1 MKRKQFFLL
10 CMILLASIAVKAQD
24 LAYTTNSDGTL
35 TITGFASGFTPP
47 ADYTLVIPD
56 EIDGKAVTAIKA
68 SAFKGKTNFTS
79 LTIGSNVK
87 TIGDQVFMNC
97 TKLTGSVVI
106 PNSVTSLGTSIFEGC
121 SNLTAA
127 SFEDGYT
134 LDYIPKWLVWGTN
147 ITTFVIPPS
156 VKYIHQ
162 GAFKNCKNMTSI
174 EIPATVTTI
183 NKEAFM
189 NCTSLTEITIPS
201 SITSMEESVFY
212 GSGVVTANIACETL
226 GQSAF
231 NGCSKL
237 TTVNLLNGVK
247 TIKSSAFSGCSK
259 LTTVSIPAS
268 VTTMESSAFYGCSLL
283 STVNFANGIQLET
296 IPDNAFYK
304 SGLTSIT
311 IPASVKTIGSYA
323 FQECNKLTNVI
334 FPENTQLTTIN
345 NYAFRSCA
353 LLPSFTMPNSLT
365 TLGSGVFYS
374 CPKLASVT
382 FSNQLTTIPNETF
395 YDCSSLNNV
404 TIPSW
409 IKTIGDR
416 VFMNCTALTSNV
428 VIPNSVTAIGTSMF
442 EGCSNLTTVSFEE
455 GYKLDYIPKW
465 FVWGTSITSFVIPPS
480 VKEIRQGAFKNCT
493 KMTSIEIPGNVT
505 TLGGEAF
512 MNCSLLTEVTIPATI
527 TSMDSNVFK
536 ESGIITANIACETL
550 GSTAFYNC
558 KKLTTVNFLDGVK
571 TIKSGA
577 FSSCTNLSIVSIPAS
592 VTTMEA
598 SAFWGCSS
606 LSTVNFANGIQLET
620 ISETAFYGTALT
632 SITIPASVKTIGG
645 SAFYSCKKLTE
656 VLFPENSQLTTIG
669 SSAFSN
675 CTLLPSFTMPNTLTT
690 MGSSVFNSC
699 SSLATVTFSE
709 QLTSIPN
716 ETFYYCTSLDNVTIP
731 RSATS
736 LGNDC
741 FEHCTS
747 LSSIVIPNT
756 LKSIGTDA
764 FFECTSMTEASFEE
778 GYTLDYIPRW
788 MFETTSISTITIPPS
803 VKEIRLGAFKNC
815 TKLESITIPS
825 NITTL
830 GKEAF
835 MNCTKLTN
843 IVLPNSIGTMESD
856 IFKGC
861 NTLQTIDASQ
871 CVNVYD
877 WYINNS
883 IRSGIFNGVPTT
895 TKIILPPNSLMTS
908 LGTNDEITPFEFN
921 LQQDEEGY
929 YLIGDADDW
938 DQFVIHSR
946 TNPEINARLTADI
959 DLTGHVG
966 KVGVGYN
973 SSNCKY
979 YMGTFDGQYHKLTI
993 HDQVNKDYAGGLFYG
1008 AKNATIQRLILDG
1021 TIETSYLRTGGFVGI
1036 FNDLTMNDCESRVT
1050 ITGYASQPK
1059 DLRIGGFVGH
1069 GEDDIPVSFNDCL
1082 FSGTINGGN
1091 NIRYCAPFLGFT
1103 DRSTNVTYSYCLN
1116 NGTFNVDP
1124 STLHVLGDG
1133 MYPKPVSS
1141 FYIAG
1146 NYSSDYVYGT
1156 SVSAYQLAQ
1165 GEIAFNLQG
1174 DRTEQHWGQVIG
1186 TDLAPVL
1193 TNDPNK
1199 WVYKINEYKY
1209 SNNPNDSGILT
1220 GICHAEQSSMAEG
1233 QSDEWFTPEGQK
1245 LNGRPTAKGIYIRN
1259 GRKVILK

>member
-87 TIGDQVFMNC
+87 TIGDQAFMNC

-106 PNSVTSLGTSIFEGC
+106 HNSVTSLGTSIFEGC

-201 SITSMEESVFY
+201 SITSMEENVFN
-212 GSGVVTANIACETL
+212 GSGIVTANIACETL

-283 STVNFANGIQLET
+283 STVSFAEDIQLET
-296 IPDNAFYK
+296 IPESAFSN

-311 IPASVKTIGSYA
+311 IPVSVKTIGNNA
-323 FQECNKLTNVI
+323 FQGCNKLTEVI
-334 FPENTQLTTIN
+334 FPANTQVSAIGS
-345 NYAFRSCA
+345 YAFSSCT
-353 LLPSFTMPNSLT
+353 LLPSFIMPNTLT
-365 TLGSGVFYS
+365 TLGTNVFNS
-374 CPKLASVT
+374 CSKLASIT
-382 FSNQLTTIPNETF
+382 FSNQLTTIPNGTF
-395 YDCSSLNNV
+395 YHCTSLDNV
-404 TIPSW
+404 TIPGW
-409 IKTIGDR
+409 ITSLGDDC
-416 VFMNCTALTSNV
+416 FEHCTSLSSI
-428 VIPNSVTAIGTSMF
+428 VIPKSIQSIGQDAFFECTSMT
-442 EGCSNLTTVSFEE
+442 EASFEE
-455 GYKLDYIPKW
+455 GYSLDYIGAYM
-465 FVWGTSITSFVIPPS
+465 FDDTHISTITIPPS
-480 VKEIRQGAFKNCT
+480 VKTIRQGAFKKCHY
-493 KMTSIEIPGNVT
+493 MTHIEIPATVQT
-505 TLGGEAF
+505 ISDEAF
-512 MNCSLLTEVTIPATI
+512 MTCEQLTEITIPATV
-527 TSMDSNVFK
+527 TSMGNYVFNG
-536 ESGIITANIACETL
+536 SGIVTANIACETL
-550 GSTAFYNC
+550 GQSAFNGC
-558 KKLTTVNFLDGVK
+558 SKLTTVNLLNGVK
-571 TIKSGA
+571 TIKSSA
-577 FSSCTNLSIVSIPAS
+577 FSGCSKLTTVSIPAS
-592 VTTMEA
+592 VTTMES
-598 SAFWGCSS
+598 SAFYGCSS

-778 GYTLDYIPRW
+778 GYTLDYIPKW

-803 VKEIRLGAFKNC
+803 VKEIRQGAFKKCYSLTNI
-815 TKLESITIPS
+815 EIPS
-825 NITTL
+825 TVHRINT
-830 GKEAF
+830 EAF
-835 MNCTKLTN
+835 MNCTSLTS
-843 IVLPNSIGTMESD
+843 ITLPGSIGTMETSL
-856 IFKGC
+856 FSGC
-861 NTLQTIDASQ
+861 SNLQTIDASQ

-877 WYINNS
+877 FYYYS
-883 IRSGIFNGVPTT
+883 SLRASSRLFTGVPAT
-895 TKIILPPNSLMTS
+895 TKIILPPNSVTTS
-908 LGTNDEITPFEFN
+908 LGTNDEIAAFVFD

-929 YLIGDADDW
+929 YLIKDASDW
-938 DQFVIHSR
+938 DKFVIYSR
-946 TNPEINARLTADI
+946 KYPETNARLTADI

-966 KVGVGYN
+966 KIGIGYN

-979 YMGTFDGQYHKLTI
+979 YTGTFDGQYHKLTI

-1036 FNDLTMNDCESRVT
+1036 FNNLTMNDCESRVT
-1050 ITGYASQPK
+1050 ITGFASQPK

-1069 GEDDIPVSFNDCL
+1069 GENDIPVSFNDCL
-1082 FSGTINGGN
+1082 FSGSINGGN

-1133 MYPKPVSS
+1133 IYPKPVSS
-1141 FYIAG
+1141 FYIEG
-1146 NYSSDYVYGT
+1146 NYSSEYVYGT
-1156 SVSAYQLAQ
+1156 RVSAYQLAH

-1209 SNNPNDSGILT
+1209 SNNPNDDDILT
-1220 GICHAEQSSMAEG
+1220 GISEASQEEVRSGDWYSLEGMKLESRPAE
-1233 QSDEWFTPEGQK
+1233 
-1245 LNGRPTAKGIYIRN
+1245 KGIYIRK
-1259 GRKVILK
+1259 GRKAIVK

>member
-35 TITGFASGFTPP
+35 TITGFASGFTPSEN
-47 ADYTLVIPD
+47 YTLIIPD

-68 SAFKGKTNFTS
+68 SAFSGKTNFTS
-79 LTIGSNVK
+79 LTIGKNVK
-87 TIGDQVFMNC
+87 SIGNQAFMSC
-97 TKLTGSVVI
+97 TALTGSVVI
-106 PNSVTSLGTSIFEGC
+106 PKSVTEIGTSIFEKC

-127 SFEDGYT
+127 SFEEGYT
-134 LDYIPKWLVWGTN
+134 LDYIPKWFVWGTS
-147 ITTFVIPPS
+147 ITSFVIPSS
-156 VKYIHQ
+156 VKEIHQ
-162 GAFKNCKNMTSI
+162 GAFKNCSKLTSI
-174 EIPATVTTI
+174 EIPANVTTLGD
-183 NKEAFM
+183 EAFR
-189 NCTSLTEITIPS
+189 NCSLLTEVTIPS
-201 SITSMEESVFY
+201 TITSMGSYVF
-212 GSGVVTANIACETL
+212 SGCGIETANIVCETL
-226 GQSAF
+226 GVNAF
-231 NGCSKL
+231 TDCNKL
-237 TTVNLLNGVK
+237 TTLNLMEGVK
-247 TIKSSAFSGCSK
+247 TIKASAFSGC
-259 LTTVSIPAS
+259 T
-268 VTTMESSAFYGCSLL
+268 LL

-304 SGLTSIT
+304 SGLTSIS

-416 VFMNCTALTSNV
+416 VFMNCTALTSSV

-465 FVWGTSITSFVIPPS
+465 FVWGTSIPSFVIPPS
-480 VKEIRQGAFKNCT
+480 VKEIRQGALKNCT
-493 KMTSIEIPGNVT
+493 KLTSIEIPANVT

-778 GYTLDYIPRW
+778 GYTLDYIPNW

-877 WYINNS
+877 WYTNNS
-883 IRSGIFNGVPTT
+883 IRSGIFNGVPAT

-921 LQQDEEGY
+921 LQKDEEGY
-929 YLIGDADDW
+929 YLIGDANDW

-959 DLTGHVG
+959 DLTGHIG

-979 YMGTFDGQYHKLTI
+979 YMGTFDGQYHKITI
-993 HDQVNKDYAGGLFYG
+993 NDQLNKDYAGGLFYG
-1008 AKNATIQRLILDG
+1008 VKDATIQRLIVDG
-1021 TIETSYLRTGGFVGI
+1021 TIKTSFLHTGGIIGI
-1036 FNDLTMNDCESRVT
+1036 FNNLTMNDCESRLK
-1050 ITGYASQPK
+1050 ITGITTAPQNLY
-1059 DLRIGGFVGH
+1059 IGGFLGY
-1069 GEDDIPVSFNDCL
+1069 GEWDIPASFTDCL
-1082 FSGTINGGN
+1082 FSGVIDGGSN
-1091 NIRYCAPFLGFT
+1091 VQYCSPFLGFT
-1103 DRSTNVTYSYCLN
+1103 GRSKYVTYNYCLN
-1116 NGTFNVDP
+1116 NGTFDVDP
-1124 STLHVLGDG
+1124 SSLHVMGDG
-1133 MYPKPVSS
+1133 VYPQPVSS

-1165 GEIAFNLQG
+1165 GEIAYNLQG

-1186 TDLAPVL
+1186 TDPAPVL

-1220 GICHAEQSSMAEG
+1220 DISHTEQSSIAEG
-1233 QSDEWFTPEGQK
+1233 QNDEWFTPEGQK

-1259 GRKVILK
+1259 GRKIIVK